1 MLRSSGSGSSP
12 ERLAG
17 GAFCCVEYVEQYGIG
32 WLRGR
37 SGRARV
43 GPVPRGDRPRPERSA
58 SAVMSPAGGFLPIS
72 RRKSQWI
79 RPHETSA
86 RVPGGDPVACPAPRP
101 GLLGIALGVQAG
113 ETEDLR
119 SFERSRWIMDALHT
133 VPRELD
139 HLIVTVP
146 DLDAGVAAVEEA
158 TGLRAVSGG
167 SHPGRGTANCLLG
180 LSPTGWADDA
190 RNYLELLGPD
200 PQQDPPA
207 DGRLALDAHLA
218 TAPTLQTWAIHP
230 PAFLAK
236 VAAANT
242 ASIDFGEVRDMSRE
256 TPDGDLLEWRL
267 TTRPPLPAA
276 GTQPI
281 RIDWGESHHPAEA
294 SLPRLE
300 PLDFAIE
307 TPEVDAT
314 RSALEVLGA
323 GDTRVVEGPEPR
335 LRARM
340 RGPGGVL

>member
-1 MLRSSGSGSSP
+1 
-12 ERLAG
+12 
-17 GAFCCVEYVEQYGIG
+17 
-32 WLRGR
+32 
-37 SGRARV
+37 
-43 GPVPRGDRPRPERSA
+43 
-58 SAVMSPAGGFLPIS
+58 
-72 RRKSQWI
+72 
-79 RPHETSA
+79 
-86 RVPGGDPVACPAPRP
+86 
-101 GLLGIALGVQAG
+101 
-113 ETEDLR
+113 
-119 SFERSRWIMDALHT
+119 MDALHT

-146 DLDAGVAAVEEA
+146 DLDAGVAVVEEA

-190 RNYLELLGPD
+190 RTYLELLGPD

-242 ASIDFGEVRDMSRE
+242 AGIDFGEVRDMSRE

-267 TTRPPLPAA
+267 TSRSPLPAA
-276 GTQPI
+276 GTQPFL
-281 RIDWGESHHPAEA
+281 IDWGESHHPAEA

-300 PLDFAIE
+300 LLDFAIE

-340 RGPGGVL
+340 RGPGGVLEF

>member
-1 MLRSSGSGSSP
+1 MLSNMRAPGSGQ
-12 ERLAG
+12 A
-17 GAFCCVEYVEQYGIG
+17 
-32 WLRGR
+32 RGR
-37 SGRARV
+37 SGAGRCLVATVRA
-43 GPVPRGDRPRPERSA
+43 GGEA
-58 SAVMSPAGGFLPIS
+58 SAAMSPAGGSIVKPAGIS
-72 RRKSQWI
+72 EGI
-79 RPHETSA
+79 RPQETS
-86 RVPGGDPVACPAPRP
+86 VQLPGGDPVARP
-101 GLLGIALGVQAG
+101 GAGPRLLGIALGVQAG
-113 ETEDLR
+113 ETEALR

-146 DLDAGVAAVEEA
+146 ELDAGVAAMEEA

-167 SHPGRGTANCLLG
+167 SHPGRGTANFLLG
-180 LSPTGWADDA
+180 LSSTGWADDA
-190 RNYLELLGPD
+190 RTYLEILGPD

-242 ASIDFGEVRDMSRE
+242 AVLDFGEVRDMSRE

-267 TTRPPLPAA
+267 TSRSPLPAA
-276 GTQPI
+276 GTQPFLT
-281 RIDWGESHHPAEA
+281 DWGESRHPAEA

-300 PLDFAIE
+300 LLDFAIE

-340 RGPGGVL
+340 RGPGGVLEF